1 MSPFKSGAALRGSAM
16 SVSLPILEPS
26 VKLANLLITSSPFYK
41 HVCHV
46 DNTLMSGHNDVVK
59 RFYVEFGRNVR
70 RLREREGLGLSQD
83 ALSKRVG
90 LSRTSVTNIE
100 KGRQQIPLHALYA
113 FADALGVEPNAL
125 LPDKK
130 SLSAERKQVTIDL
143 DKLPSD
149 VAAFV
154 DRLASKE
161 S

>member
-1 MSPFKSGAALRGSAM
+1 M
-16 SVSLPILEPS
+16 
-26 VKLANLLITSSPFYK
+26 
-41 HVCHV
+41 
-46 DNTLMSGHNDVVK
+46 K
-59 RFYVEFGRNVR
+59 RVYVEFGRNVR
-70 RLREREGLGLSQD
+70 RLREREGLGFSQD

-100 KGRQQIPLHALYA
+100 KGRQQIPLHALYT

-130 SLSAERKQVTIDL
+130 SLSPERKQVTIDL

>member
-1 MSPFKSGAALRGSAM
+1 MAP
-16 SVSLPILEPS
+16 
-26 VKLANLLITSSPFYK
+26 
-41 HVCHV
+41 
-46 DNTLMSGHNDVVK
+46 VK
-59 RFYVEFGRNVR
+59 RVYVEFGRNVR
-70 RLREREGLGLSQD
+70 RFREREGFGLSQD

-100 KGRQQIPLHALYA
+100 KGRQQVPLHALYA
-113 FADALGVEPNAL
+113 FADALGVEPSEL

-130 SLSAERKQVTIDL
+130 SLSPERKQVTIDL

>member
-1 MSPFKSGAALRGSAM
+1 MSARLPFLSGNVNITNYM
-16 SVSLPILEPS
+16 MILGQPC
-26 VKLANLLITSSPFYK
+26 K
-41 HVCHV
+41 HVYNI
-46 DNTLMSGHNDVVK
+46 DNLSRVGQTTFVK

-70 RLREREGLGLSQD
+70 RLREREGLGFSQV

-100 KGRQQIPLHALYA
+100 KGRQQIPLHALYT

-130 SLSAERKQVTIDL
+130 SLSPERKQVTIDL

>member
-1 MSPFKSGAALRGSAM
+1 M
-16 SVSLPILEPS
+16 
-26 VKLANLLITSSPFYK
+26 
-41 HVCHV
+41 
-46 DNTLMSGHNDVVK
+46 K
-59 RFYVEFGRNVR
+59 RVYVEFGRNVR

-100 KGRQQIPLHALYA
+100 KGRQQVPLHSLYA
-113 FADALGVEPNAL
+113 FADALGVEPTEL

-130 SLSAERKQVTIDL
+130 SLSPERKQVTIDL